1 MISVHAQT
9 RSGSKLV
16 KDLVSAFGRFVLAAA
31 FMLCVACP
39 ELSVAATLG
48 TFRYNYDVSWGGISI
63 GDLRLSLGPWPGHT
77 DCYRYA
83 TKTYPNSIVKL
94 LYGSPSEVSLFCVN
108 HDGQIRS
115 KRFVSTLPGRPNQ
128 SYTLVF
134 NWKSG
139 VVTNNKGMTRKI
151 PADAVD
157 SLAIQQAVRLW
168 MLRHSGVRSGEVA
181 RFTMVDD
188 KHLTKYKLQFDG
200 KRVVKT
206 PAGRFATLFVRRV
219 DTPGKVARFWLAPAR
234 KDMPVKSMVRDGDR
248 PSITMVL
255 AR

>member
-1 MISVHAQT
+1 MHSQK
-9 RSGSKLV
+9 RSTSKLV
-16 KDLVSAFGRFVLAAA
+16 KDLASACGRSALAAA
-31 FMLCVACP
+31 FMLCVVWP
-39 ELSVAATLG
+39 DLSVAATLG
-48 TFRYNYDVSWGGISI
+48 TFRYHYDVSWGGISI
-63 GDLRLSLGPWPGHT
+63 GTLRLSLGSWPGHT

-94 LYGSPSEVSLFCVN
+94 LYGSPSEVSFFCVN
-108 HDGQIRS
+108 HGRIRS
-115 KRFVSTLPGRPNQ
+115 KRFVSTLPGRPSQ
-128 SYTLVF
+128 SYMLVF
-134 NWKSG
+134 DWKRG
-139 VVTNNKGMTRKI
+139 VVTNNKGMMRKI

-157 SLAIQQAVRLW
+157 GLAIQQAVRLW

-181 RFTMVDD
+181 HFTMVDD

-200 KRVVKT
+200 KRIVKT
-206 PAGRFATLFVRRV
+206 PAGRFGTLFVRRI

-248 PSITMVL
+248 PSITLVL